1 VAITKPLANSL
12 YLRNKRVL
20 PFPTTLLIGAIDVTV
35 NASDT
40 DSNISSVT
48 FSLNG
53 VLRKTATEPPYEW
66 EWTERVFGRFT
77 IEVAAY
83 DEVGN
88 NATDDIIVWKLF

>member
-1 VAITKPLANSL
+1 
-12 YLRNKRVL
+12 VL

-53 VLRKTATEPPYEW
+53 ILKETDTEPPYDW
-66 EWTERVFGRFT
+66 EWAGRVFGRFT

-83 DEVGN
+83 DAAGN
-88 NATDDIIVWKLF
+88 NATDDIIVWRLF